1 MLAKKTNLVRQT
13 ENKKLRLSVE
23 RGGKRISEIDKLIEK
38 VFEQNAAGILSDE
51 RFSKLLQ
58 NYECEQK
65 RLQTEIEEWKAALD
79 DVGQKV
85 TDLRLL
91 LHTLREITEIKEL
104 TPTLVNTLIERI
116 EVHNNDKSSGHCYVK
131 VDVYFTAVGMID
143 IPTEQEILAMMEE
156 MQKKSSVV
164 SFYRIIRKTVQPISE
179 LHRIGIKPKHP
190 YVALAFVFTRFFIC
204 HIYGH
209 DRPNGEAK
217 IREYYEIAPGIVEA
231 INQKSNAQEI
241 WNEVY
246 KDLVEPCVNMI
257 HNNKNES
264 AYTLYKLYSLKLNQ
278 KYKA

>member
-23 RGGKRISEIDKLIEK
+23 RGEKRIAEIDKLIEK

-65 RLQTEIEEWKAALD
+65 RLQTEIEEWKEALD
-79 DVGQKV
+79 DAGQKV

-91 LHTLREITEIKEL
+91 LRTLREITEIKEL

-116 EVHNNDKSSGHCYVK
+116 EVHNNDKSSGHYYVK

-156 MQKKSSVV
+156 MQKNPQQ
-164 SFYRIIRKTVQPISE
+164 F
-179 LHRIGIKPKHP
+179 
-190 YVALAFVFTRFFIC
+190 RF
-204 HIYGH
+204 
-209 DRPNGEAK
+209 
-217 IREYYEIAPGIVEA
+217 IA
-231 INQKSNAQEI
+231 
-241 WNEVY
+241 
-246 KDLVEPCVNMI
+246 
-257 HNNKNES
+257 
-264 AYTLYKLYSLKLNQ
+264 
-278 KYKA
+278 

>member
-1 MLAKKTNLVRQT
+1 MTTETNDELITALYCRLSVEDEKDKRVSDDESNSISNQKQILLDYCKKHGFKNTMFFVDDGISGTNLVRQT

-65 RLQTEIEEWKAALD
+65 RLQTEIEEWKAVLD

-156 MQKKSSVV
+156 MQKNPQQ
-164 SFYRIIRKTVQPISE
+164 F
-179 LHRIGIKPKHP
+179 
-190 YVALAFVFTRFFIC
+190 RF
-204 HIYGH
+204 
-209 DRPNGEAK
+209 
-217 IREYYEIAPGIVEA
+217 IA
-231 INQKSNAQEI
+231 
-241 WNEVY
+241 
-246 KDLVEPCVNMI
+246 
-257 HNNKNES
+257 
-264 AYTLYKLYSLKLNQ
+264 
-278 KYKA
+278 

>member
-1 MLAKKTNLVRQT
+1 MNRYFKTSDAKNFAFYKVPKALFEEKYKSVSTDAKMLYGLLLDRMYLSVKNGWILESIRSLADFVKCYESAFLYMLAKKTNLVRQT

-156 MQKKSSVV
+156 MQKNPQQ
-164 SFYRIIRKTVQPISE
+164 F
-179 LHRIGIKPKHP
+179 
-190 YVALAFVFTRFFIC
+190 RF
-204 HIYGH
+204 
-209 DRPNGEAK
+209 
-217 IREYYEIAPGIVEA
+217 IA
-231 INQKSNAQEI
+231 
-241 WNEVY
+241 
-246 KDLVEPCVNMI
+246 
-257 HNNKNES
+257 
-264 AYTLYKLYSLKLNQ
+264 
-278 KYKA
+278 